1 MISALN
7 ADPKIHL
14 KIHQK
19 FFSSEAFKR
28 GDKSNSSTHL
38 NIVQWCSTYRE
49 QNSLRLLI
57 SNPKKHL
64 QIYIVKFPD
73 YNVVMKPELI
83 LQQMESTKRLKRR
96 QNFEETVVDTY
107 AKMEQQNLLF
117 GIFDLI

>member
-38 NIVQWCSTYRE
+38 NIVEWCSTYKE
-49 QNSLRLLI
+49 QNSLSLLI

-83 LQQMESTKRLKRR
+83 LQQMESTGDLK
-96 QNFEETVVDTY
+96 EGKTL
-107 AKMEQQNLLF
+107 KKLL
-117 GIFDLI
+117 